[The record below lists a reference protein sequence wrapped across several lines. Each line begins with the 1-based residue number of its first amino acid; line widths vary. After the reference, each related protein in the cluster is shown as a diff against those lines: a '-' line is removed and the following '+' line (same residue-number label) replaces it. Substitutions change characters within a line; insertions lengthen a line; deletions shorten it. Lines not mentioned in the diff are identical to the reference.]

1 VGWCLGTMTLN
12 QVLEDLVALAL
23 EEARGA
29 NCKVIVS
36 YTEPLQP
43 TNLLNFVAHQ
53 ADDYRFFWQ
62 RRERQWGGGGR
73 IWVSSSGAK
82 AWGDEIGALR
92 WHGLVVPYFFGGL
105 PFDSKGKSC
114 LWLPQ
119 WLVGE
124 GRLVVWD
131 WVLPDMEA
139 EESLERIEG
148 LLQRLREDRGGGVSL
163 GGGHNRS
170 VIDLSPTWRQAVGL
184 ALKAIGEGTLEKVVL
199 SRALEV
205 IGEGDFSAFGLL
217 NKLREG
223 REDTILFL
231 MELGGG
237 KTFVG
242 ATPEMLLEFRWGG
255 DRLYLKS
262 DALAGSSGLGGLLLS
277 SEKDLAEHQIVIDSI
292 REAYGQV
299 GAEVGTIPPTQL
311 LRLQDIQHLY
321 TPIPGEWSTGK
332 WQDVFQLL
340 VALHPTAAVGGK
352 PRAEALAFIQ
362 QFETWDREGYAAPI
376 GWFNGAGVGEFAVAI
391 RSGYVEG
398 NRVRMFAGAG
408 IVRDSQIDREWAE
421 TSLKLKRMLR
431 ALGLGD

>member
-1 VGWCLGTMTLN
+1 MTLN

-23 EEARGA
+23 EEARDS
-29 NCKVIVS
+29 NCKVVLS
-36 YTEPLQP
+36 YTEPCQRKDV
-43 TNLLNFVAHQ
+43 LNFVAHQ
-53 ADDYRFFWQ
+53 EDDHRFFWQ
-62 RRERQWGGGGR
+62 REERQWGGGGQL
-73 IWVSSSGAK
+73 WVSSASPK
-82 AWGDEIGALR
+82 AWADEIGALR
-92 WHGLVVPYFFGGL
+92 WYGLVVPYFFGGL
-105 PFDSKGKSC
+105 PFDPRGKAC

-131 WVLPDMEA
+131 WVLPDMVA
-139 EESLERIEG
+139 EQSLERIEG
-148 LLQRLREDRGGGVSL
+148 LLQRLRQDREGAVAL
-163 GGGHNRS
+163 GGGNNRS
-170 VIDLSPTWRQAVGL
+170 VIDLSPTWRQAVSL
-184 ALKAIGEGTLEKVVL
+184 ALKAIGEGTMEKVVL

-205 IGEGDFSAFGLL
+205 LGERDFSAFGLL

-223 REDTILFL
+223 REDSIDTILFL

-242 ATPEMLLEFRWGG
+242 ATPEMLLEFKWGG
-255 DRLYLKS
+255 DCLYLKS
-262 DALAGSSGLGGLLLS
+262 DALAGSSGLGELLLS

-321 TPIPGEWSTGK
+321 TPILGEWRTGG

-340 VALHPTAAVGGK
+340 DLLHPTAAVGGK
-352 PRAEALAFIQ
+352 PRENALAFIR

-376 GWFNGAGVGEFAVAI
+376 GWFNTAGEGEFAVAI

-398 NRVRMFAGAG
+398 NRVRIFAGAG
-408 IVRDSQIDREWAE
+408 IVQDSQIDREWAE
-421 TSLKLKRMLR
+421 TSLKLQRMLR